1 MYYSAYQDDESSYDE
16 GDDQQ
21 DADNLETVYMADS
34 NESAQDKNVE
44 DGPSPGFAALVS
56 AMILGWLLLGAASL
70 IAR

>member
-1 MYYSAYQDDESSYDE
+1 MYYSTYQDDESSYDE

-21 DADNLETVYMADS
+21 DDNLETVYMADS
-34 NESAQDKNVE
+34 NESAQDENVG